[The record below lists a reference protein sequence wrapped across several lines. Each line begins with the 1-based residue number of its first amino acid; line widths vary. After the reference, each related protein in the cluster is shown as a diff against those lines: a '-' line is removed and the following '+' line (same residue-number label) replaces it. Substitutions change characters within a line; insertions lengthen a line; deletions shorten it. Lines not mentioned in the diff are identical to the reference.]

1 MMPQIKEILQEYLS
15 ENIKSISS
23 VSGGDINTVYKIIT
37 NQNSYVLK
45 LNQKE
50 LFPDMFKKEKQGLE
64 ILAGT
69 GVKTPVVIL
78 TFTHQ
83 NHQYLLLESIR
94 EEPVSQLF
102 WKNFAEDLT
111 KIHQTTTKNFGLDHH
126 NYIGSLHQDNSEK
139 NTWEIFFIENRI
151 KPLVKKAFD
160 LNRLDKSHLK
170 SFENIYSRLN
180 EILPKEKPSLVHGDL
195 WGGNLMKGQNQTP
208 VFIDPAVYFGHR
220 EMDIA
225 MTKMFGGFDHS
236 YLDYYNEIFPME
248 NGWKDRIAIHNL
260 YPNLVHLILFGKS
273 YLGGIER
280 VIGKF

>member
-23 VSGGDINTVYKIIT
+23 VSGGDINDVYKIIT
-37 NQNSYVLK
+37 NQNSYILK

-50 LFPDMFKKEKQGLE
+50 LFPDMLKKEKQGLE

-111 KIHQTTTKNFGLDHH
+111 KIHQTTTKNFGLDYD
-126 NYIGSLHQDNSEK
+126 NYIGSLHQCNSEK
-139 NTWEIFFIENRI
+139 DTWETFFVENRI

-160 LNRLDKSHLK
+160 LNRLDRSHLK
-170 SFENIYSRLN
+170 SFENLYSRLN

-195 WGGNLMKGQNQTP
+195 WGGNLIKGQNQTP

-225 MTKMFGGFDHS
+225 MTHLTSPFGS
-236 YLDYYNEIFPME
+236 PNSIF
-248 NGWKDRIAIHNL
+248 NIK
-260 YPNLVHLILFGKS
+260 
-273 YLGGIER
+273 
-280 VIGKF
+280 